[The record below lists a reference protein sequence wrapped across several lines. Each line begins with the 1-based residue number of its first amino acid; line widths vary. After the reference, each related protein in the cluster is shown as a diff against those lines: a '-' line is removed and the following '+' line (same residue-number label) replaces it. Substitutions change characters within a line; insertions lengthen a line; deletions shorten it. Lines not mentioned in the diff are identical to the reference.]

1 MAPRSLRGA
10 TSRSPLGVW
19 RPRPIQVCFP
29 SGSHA
34 GPLPGNS
41 RFLLQISNACYR
53 VCFIGGDMLV
63 FFLSK
68 FLKLAPSS
76 TRLLQLSSRIS
87 RIGVNKRVFSPL
99 LALVSLLRQ
108 GVVTC
113 AAYFPFCF
121 DTAVKGFSLYWNRYC
136 DRLFDRAV
144 SIWLIYYR
152 LCSFKNSRYH
162 LWYH

>member
-10 TSRSPLGVW
+10 TSRSPFGVW

-68 FLKLAPSS
+68 FLKLVPSS
-76 TRLLQLSSRIS
+76 TRLLQLSSRIHVS
-87 RIGVNKRVFSPL
+87 GSINGFLAPCWHWYRCCDKALL
-99 LALVSLLRQ
+99 LAPLTFLSALTLLSKVFLSIEIDIAIVYSIEQ
-108 GVVTC
+108 
-113 AAYFPFCF
+113 Y
-121 DTAVKGFSLYWNRYC
+121 RYG
-136 DRLFDRAV
+136 
-144 SIWLIYYR
+144 
-152 LCSFKNSRYH
+152 
-162 LWYH
+162 

>member
-63 FFLSK
+63 FFFYQSFWSLSPPQLVSYNCLLAYHVSGSINGFLAPCWHWYRCCDKALLLAPLTFLSALTLLSK
-68 FLKLAPSS
+68 VFLSIEIDIAIVYSIE
-76 TRLLQLSSRIS
+76 Q
-87 RIGVNKRVFSPL
+87 
-99 LALVSLLRQ
+99 
-108 GVVTC
+108 
-113 AAYFPFCF
+113 Y
-121 DTAVKGFSLYWNRYC
+121 RYG
-136 DRLFDRAV
+136 
-144 SIWLIYYR
+144 
-152 LCSFKNSRYH
+152 
-162 LWYH
+162 